1 MTGRSDLQYGWP
13 RRVTLAAA
21 VLSVCA
27 GSVSLAPAAVAN
39 MADDVRAAV
48 MSVRQASCGALRS
61 DPIVEHAAEIV
72 NRSTDRWLDH
82 TGRAVPV
89 PDPLPVLKDLGYAG
103 GRAMHVQGAGDTEA
117 KAIAGLLLVG
127 YDKIPECSYTDYG
140 VSVMQNQATGH
151 YLTVVV
157 LAGA

>member
-1 MTGRSDLQYGWP
+1 
-13 RRVTLAAA
+13 
-21 VLSVCA
+21 
-27 GSVSLAPAAVAN
+27 
-39 MADDVRAAV
+39 MADDLRTAV
-48 MSVRQASCGALRS
+48 MSVRQASCGVLRS
-61 DPIVEHAAEIV
+61 NPIVEHAAEIV

-103 GRAMHVQGAGDTEA
+103 GRAMQVQGAGDTEA
-117 KAIAGLLLVG
+117 KAIEGLLLVG
-127 YDKIPECSYTDYG
+127 YDKIPDCSYTDYG

>member
-1 MTGRSDLQYGWP
+1 
-13 RRVTLAAA
+13 
-21 VLSVCA
+21 
-27 GSVSLAPAAVAN
+27 
-39 MADDVRAAV
+39 

-61 DPIVEHAAEIV
+61 NPTVDHAAEIV

-103 GRAMHVQGAGDTEA
+103 GRAMQVQGAGDTEA
-117 KAIAGLLLVG
+117 KAIEGLLLVG
-127 YDKIPECSYTDYG
+127 YDKIPDCSYTDYG